1 MRRQRP
7 GEASRK
13 RDSGPSLVCDP
24 GPKAYLPLQTSSSG
38 TQENR
43 STRPKG
49 RQEARSQGRLSTMPA
64 DGPPSARGS
73 ITVFL
78 EALLP
83 PLNLSQPARAS
94 IRLLLPLP

>member
-43 STRPKG
+43 STCPKG
-49 RQEARSQGRLSTMPA
+49 RQARSQGRLSTMPA
-64 DGPPSARGS
+64 DAPPSARGS

-83 PLNLSQPARAS
+83 PLNLSQPPRAS